1 MKKFGML
8 ENRLHEDAKQ
18 QLNNTLFFIREG
30 YLPTWAEENRTDS
43 DRGLNKYLTDLRWQQ
58 YKTGKISRE
67 KAVEIASARAT
78 KQAEKALEKQL
89 ARLETV
95 RNAPDINYIQIMIDW
110 KRSATW
116 GYNPT
121 ARVITNV
128 SATYGTASGCG
139 YDKESAAIA
148 EAFDKNPSILKL
160 LYTLKE
166 NSLQAGI
173 SDYSHTACTGID
185 NCNVCGYGAGYSVL
199 PYFEGGVGANCFWAI
214 LDKCGY
220 TVRSMHTKHEDY
232 YTLTKSAN

>member
-1 MKKFGML
+1 MKKFEML

-78 KQAEKALEKQL
+78 KQAEKALKKQL

-110 KRSATW
+110 KRSAT
-116 GYNPT
+116 
-121 ARVITNV
+121 
-128 SATYGTASGCG
+128 YGTASGCG
-139 YDKESAAIA
+139 YDKESTAVAQ
-148 EAFDKNPSILKL
+148 AFNANPCVLKL

-166 NSLQAGI
+166 NSLLAGI

-185 NCNVCGYGAGYSVL
+185 NRNVCGYGAGYSVL
-199 PYFEGGVGANCFWAI
+199 PYFEGGVGVNCFWAI